1 MSDCRETP
9 CSGDAV
15 KADSS
20 LFPNFNR
27 TFIWDLSVNPSQAL
41 QLDVPEAGVHQI
53 PNGDTCPND
62 DVYSLVTYLR
72 TGPAT
77 IGTFC
82 TGGSITTIMVLY
94 KARMTL
100 KVPMHGELN
109 PLDFKLSNGPET
121 SSKSAFDVE

>member
-9 CSGDAV
+9 CSREAV

-27 TFIWDLSVNPSQAL
+27 TFIWDLSVYPSQAFL
-41 QLDVPEAGVHQI
+41 LDVPEGGVHQI

-72 TGPAT
+72 LGPAT

-82 TGGSITTIMVLY
+82 SGGPITTITVPY
-94 KARMTL
+94 KGRMTL
-100 KVPMHGELN
+100 KVPMHRELN
-109 PLDFKLSNGPET
+109 PLDFKLSNSSET